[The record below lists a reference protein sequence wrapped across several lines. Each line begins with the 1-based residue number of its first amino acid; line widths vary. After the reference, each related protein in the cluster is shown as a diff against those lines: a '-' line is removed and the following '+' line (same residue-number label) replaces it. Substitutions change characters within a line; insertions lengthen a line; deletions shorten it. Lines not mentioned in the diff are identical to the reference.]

1 MIKTKNIKIGKGNPV
16 FIIAEAGVNHNGD
29 ISKAKELI
37 DAAVEAGVDA
47 VKFQTFNTDKLTTKK
62 APKADYQN
70 ETTDK
75 NESQYDM
82 LKKLELSKEEHII
95 LKEYCEKKNINFMS
109 TPFSLD
115 TVDLLE
121 EINIDIYKIG
131 SSDTNNLPLLKYIAQ
146 KNKPIIL
153 STGMST
159 LTEVSE
165 AVDTILNTGNDKLV
179 LLHCVSNYP
188 AEYENV
194 NLKAMDTMKNAF
206 NIETGYSDHTLG
218 VEVPIAAAARGAAV
232 IEKHF
237 TLDKNM
243 EGPDHKASLNPKELK
258 NMVQSIRNIE
268 SSLGNGKKEP
278 TKNEKKNLK
287 TVRKSLVSNKAL
299 EKGSKIQIEDIDIK
313 RPGTGIEPKFMYVIK
328 DMKLIKDVKID
339 QILTWED
346 FKIG

>member
-1 MIKTKNIKIGKGNPV
+1 MIETKNIKIGKGNPV

-29 ISKAKELI
+29 ISKAKKLI

-47 VKFQTFNTDKLTTKK
+47 VKFQTFNTDKLTTKS

-70 ETTDK
+70 ETTDE

-109 TPFSLD
+109 TPFSFD

-121 EINIDIYKIG
+121 EINVDIYKIG

-194 NLKAMDTMKNAF
+194 NLIAMDTMKYAF

-258 NMVQSIRNIE
+258 NMVRSVRNIE
-268 SSLGNGKKEP
+268 TSLGNGIKEP

-287 TVRKSLVSNKAL
+287 TVRKSLVSNKLL
-299 EKGSKIQIEDIDIK
+299 EKGSKIKVEDIDIK
-313 RPGTGIEPKFMYVIK
+313 RPGTGIEPKFMDVIK
-328 DMKLIKDVKID
+328 DMKLIRDVKKD

>member
-1 MIKTKNIKIGKGNPV
+1 MIETKNIKIGKDNPV

-37 DAAVEAGVDA
+37 DAAVEARVDA

-75 NESQYDM
+75 NESQYVM

-95 LKEYCEKKNINFMS
+95 LKEYCEEKNINFMS
-109 TPFSLD
+109 TPFSSD

-121 EINIDIYKIG
+121 QIGIDIYKIG

-243 EGPDHKASLNPKELK
+243 EGPDHKASLNPRELK
-258 NMVQSIRNIE
+258 NMVRSIRNIE
-268 SSLGNGKKEP
+268 TSLGNGIKEP
-278 TKNEKKNLK
+278 TKNEKENKK
-287 TVRKSLVSNKAL
+287 TIRKSIVVNKNKN
-299 EKGSKIQIEDIDIK
+299 KGELINKEDIDIK
-313 RPGTGIEPKFMYVIK
+313 RPGIGIAPKFLKIITG
-328 DMKLIKDVKID
+328 MKLTKKVKED
-339 QILTWED
+339 QLLTWED
-346 FKIG
+346 FKVE

>member
-1 MIKTKNIKIGKGNPV
+1 MIETKNIKIGKGNPV

-109 TPFSLD
+109 TPFSFD

-121 EINIDIYKIG
+121 EIGIDIYKIG
-131 SSDTNNLPLLKYIAQ
+131 SSDTNNLPLLKCIAQ

-188 AEYENV
+188 AEYENI

-218 VEVPIAAAARGAAV
+218 IEVPVAAAARGAAL

-243 EGPDHKASLNPKELK
+243 KGPDHKASLNPKELK

-268 SSLGNGKKEP
+268 TSLGNGIKEP
-278 TKNEKKNLK
+278 TQNEKENKK
-287 TVRKSLVSNKAL
+287 TIRKSIVVNKNKN
-299 EKGSKIQIEDIDIK
+299 KGELINKEDIDIK
-313 RPGTGIEPKFMYVIK
+313 RPGIGIAPKFFKIITG
-328 DMKLIKDVKID
+328 MKLTKKVKED
-339 QILTWED
+339 QLLTWED
-346 FKIG
+346 FKVE